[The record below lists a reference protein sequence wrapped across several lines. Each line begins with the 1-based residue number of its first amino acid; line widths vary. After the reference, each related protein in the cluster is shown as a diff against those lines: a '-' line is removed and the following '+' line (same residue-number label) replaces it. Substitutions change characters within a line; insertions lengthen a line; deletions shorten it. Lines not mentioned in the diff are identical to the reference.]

1 MTGPRP
7 GPRSPFAAGAA
18 LAAVLALFMVLV
30 PAAAAAQRTVYLTF
44 DDGPLDGTANVL
56 TVLEQEQVPAALFMV
71 GQHALAGP
79 ERRALVARAKAMPLV
94 TVGNHSFSHANNRY
108 KAFYADTEGVVADM
122 LKANT
127 VLGLTVKP
135 VPARLPGRDV
145 FRLRY
150 VSRNDLSVGE
160 VQAASEQVDFEFVA
174 ASDFDLYG
182 WDFEWFHDGTGKP
195 VQKAERL
202 VDEIARLFG
211 YGHMLEKDKLI
222 LLMHDQMFQDRF
234 DGVANLTTLIRGL
247 RARGYAFGHI
257 ADYSPAD

>member
-1 MTGPRP
+1 MTGRAGRPRL
-7 GPRSPFAAGAA
+7 PFSVGAWLAVVLLLLPVAAQ
-18 LAAVLALFMVLV
+18 
-30 PAAAAAQRTVYLTF
+30 AAQRTVYLTF

-56 TVLEQEQVPAALFMV
+56 AVLETEQVPAALFMV
-71 GQHALAGP
+71 GQHALAS
-79 ERRALVARAKAMPLV
+79 EARRALLAKAKAMPLV

-122 LKANT
+122 LKAN
-127 VLGLTVKP
+127 VALGLTVKP

-174 ASDFDLYG
+174 ASDFDVYG
-182 WDFEWFHDGTGKP
+182 WDFEWFHDGSGKP

-202 VDEIARLFG
+202 VDEIGRLFA

-222 LLMHDQMFQDRF
+222 LLMHDPMFQDKF
-234 DGVANLTTLIRGL
+234 DGVTNLTTLIRGL

-257 ADYSPAD
+257 ADYSPAE

>member
-1 MTGPRP
+1 MTAVAR
-7 GPRSPFAAGAA
+7 RLPFAASVV
-18 LAAVLALFMVLV
+18 LAAVLALVSTFQ
-30 PAAAAAQRTVYLTF
+30 PAGAAQRTVFLTF

-56 TVLEQEQVPAALFMV
+56 SVLEKEQVPATLFMV
-71 GQHALAGP
+71 GQHVLASRERKALLAK
-79 ERRALVARAKAMPLV
+79 AKAMPLV

-108 KAFYADTEGVVADM
+108 REFYADTEGVVADM
-122 LKANT
+122 LKANE

-174 ASDFDLYG
+174 ASDFDVYG

-195 VQKAERL
+195 VQKADRL
-202 VDEIARLFG
+202 VEEIARLFA
-211 YGHMLEKDKLI
+211 YGRLVEKDKLI

-234 DGVANLTTLIRGL
+234 DGVANLTALISGL
-247 RARGYAFGHI
+247 RARGFAFGAI
-257 ADYSPAD
+257 RDYSPAE